1 MIRQKLILALALGLS
16 FGVTSSAFAQ
26 AEGEAPP
33 PPPPPSSDDAVVEGG
48 ESTDDLGTGLV
59 NDEQVLTE
67 EQLGVEAAH
76 DSTDPYEDPH
86 RTYMFLG
93 SFYRHTWLPQFMLNL
108 FTDEAVGTDNP
119 SVGLEFIYRKDGM
132 DIITSLYWMR
142 SHAYGP
148 FLGPGDEPS
157 EVEII
162 DSSLSAIMVGATF
175 LWSTAF
181 NDIVAFQY
189 GIGLG
194 IGGVYGDLV
203 RTEAY
208 PDDDNSMDG
217 SAGGFAP
224 CAGPSDPNGGAF
236 CDPTSVRDG
245 ESGGHYGIKAHRWHQ
260 GGSVPFMWFRAAPQI
275 ALRVKPIRQL
285 MFRVDAGFDLFSG
298 FFVGGSVDVGF

>member
-1 MIRQKLILALALGLS
+1 MLRQKLILTIVLGLS
-16 FGVTSSAFAQ
+16 FGATQSALAQ
-26 AEGEAPP
+26 SDGGDEMFEG
-33 PPPPPSSDDAVVEGG
+33 SG
-48 ESTDDLGTGLV
+48 ESADELGSGLV

-93 SFYRHTWLPQFMLNL
+93 AFYRHTWLPRFMLDL
-108 FTDEAVGTDNP
+108 FTDEAVGTNNP
-119 SVGLEFIYRKDGM
+119 SLGLEFIYRKDGF

-148 FLGPGDEPS
+148 FLGPGDEPG
-157 EVEII
+157 EIEII
-162 DSSLSAIMVGATF
+162 DSTLSAVMVGATF

-181 NDIVAFQY
+181 NDVFSFQY

-203 RTEAY
+203 RTEGY
-208 PDDDNSMDG
+208 PTTDDSVDG
-217 SAGGFAP
+217 YSGGFAP
-224 CAGPSDPNGGAF
+224 CNNVGNPSASF
-236 CDPTSVRDG
+236 CDGRSVGDG

-275 ALRVKPIRQL
+275 ALRVKPIHQL

-298 FFVGGSVDVGF
+298 FFMGGSVDVGF